1 MELSSDNLKE
11 IRKKDN
17 CIIFEYN
24 SKEDAWLAY
33 EQGFENTLDK
43 VLSKAEDLSKPAEKA
58 ALPK

>member
-33 EQGFENTLDK
+33 EQGFKRYAYRGVKYEYK
-43 VLSKAEDLSKPAEKA
+43 QKEMS
-58 ALPK
+58 